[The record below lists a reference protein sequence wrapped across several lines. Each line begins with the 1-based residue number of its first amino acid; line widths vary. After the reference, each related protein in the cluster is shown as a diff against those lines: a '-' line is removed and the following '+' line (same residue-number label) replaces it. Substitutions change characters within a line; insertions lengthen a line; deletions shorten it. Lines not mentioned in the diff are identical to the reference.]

1 MKAVR
6 GTGAVQA
13 IFRLERTVNELLL
26 IVMPAATAISKAA
39 VPPTGEGLST
49 IGSGRP
55 ATEKRREVDGIRCF
69 AVLLV
74 WLHHNPAGP
83 GAVLH
88 EFSANGWVG
97 VNVFLVLSSFLI
109 TSLLLL
115 EAEKKG
121 SISPARFYS
130 RRVLRIW
137 PLLGLALALNYL
149 LLPAINYFPDGFR
162 NQPFLQDLKYQAI
175 PNALLLGNWSAAVF
189 GYLQYGFCN
198 HLWTINLEEQFYLL
212 WPILMFFL
220 IKKPRRILIC
230 CAALMAV
237 SYVARYYYVSVGFKH
252 PALWVSTITRLDPL
266 ALGAILALLY
276 PHLRKWLAG
285 RPRLAF
291 SLLGVVVFAIT
302 SWLIVLTLRRW
313 TWDYGDVWWKLGAVD
328 AFVALC
334 VCCVINTPV
343 LAFFFRLPV
352 VAWLGKISYGLYVYQ
367 KFFVDSKF
375 SIAIRAW
382 CLQMT
387 RGNDNLASW
396 GLGILINSLA
406 LVAVSAASYYCFER
420 WFLKFKE
427 RFESILSRPA

>member
-1 MKAVR
+1 
-6 GTGAVQA
+6 
-13 IFRLERTVNELLL
+13 
-26 IVMPAATAISKAA
+26 MPAATATKVELTPANDRVFAKDSAK
-39 VPPTGEGLST
+39 PP
-49 IGSGRP
+49 
-55 ATEKRREVDGIRCF
+55 TEKRRFYLPEVDGIRCF

-74 WLHHNPAGP
+74 WLHHYPAGP
-83 GAVLH
+83 GTVLR

-121 SISPARFYS
+121 SISLARFYS

-137 PLLGLALALNYL
+137 PLLGLALGLNYL

-162 NQPFLQDLKYQAI
+162 NLPFLQDLKYHAI
-175 PNALLLGNWSAAVF
+175 PNVLLLGNWSAAVF

-212 WPILMFFL
+212 WPILMFYL
-220 IKKPRRILIC
+220 IRNPRRILLC
-230 CAALMAV
+230 CAGLLVVA
-237 SYVARYYYVSVGFKH
+237 YVARYYYVSVAFKH

-266 ALGAILALLY
+266 ALGGILALLY
-276 PHLRKWLAG
+276 PVLRKWLAR
-285 RPRLAF
+285 RPRMAY
-291 SLLGVVVFAIT
+291 SLLGMALFAIS
-302 SWLIVLTLRRW
+302 SWLIILTLHRW
-313 TWDYGDVWWKLGAVD
+313 SWVDGDIWWKLGAVD
-328 AFVALC
+328 TFVALC
-334 VCCVINTPV
+334 VCCIVNNPF
-343 LAFFFRLPV
+343 LAFLFRLPV

-367 KFFVDSKF
+367 KFFVDGKF
-375 SIAIRAW
+375 SLAIRSL
-382 CLQMT
+382 CLQIT
-387 RGNDNLASW
+387 RGHDNWASW